1 MPHPTDGL
9 RVGYVLK
16 RFPRFSETFIL
27 NELLAHEA
35 AGAVVDVFSLLDP
48 PDEPRHARLTRLKAE
63 VTMLSGVGG
72 GREEQ
77 PVPGDEALFAG
88 KTPRQIG
95 RIMAKAEAV
104 ANAAQARGIGH
115 LHAHFGSDATTVALL
130 AARIMGG
137 TFSFTA
143 HARDIYHTYV
153 SPETDAE
160 MRRAKLREAAFTVT
174 VSDYNAR
181 HLSALCPEAAGRIV
195 RLYNGIDLGAFRPVA
210 PCRLKPGRLLAV
222 GRMVEKKGFATLI
235 DAAALLR
242 DRGVA
247 FDLEIVGSGPL
258 EAALKAQVGHLGLSG
273 HVTLAGALPQ
283 ELLVE
288 RMEAAA
294 LAVLAC
300 RVTESGDRD
309 GLPTVLLEAMARG
322 LPVVTTTVAGGPE
335 IVIPDVTGKLCPP
348 DDPAALADAIA
359 SVLADRDQAFLMGA
373 AGRARAQ
380 RLFDLDRN
388 TAMLRGLLAAPALA
402 PARITR
408 AA

>member
-153 SPETDAE
+153 SPEADAE

-258 EAALKAQVGHLGLSG
+258 EAALKAQVDHLGLSG